1 MCRSARNRL
10 QYAAILSLATDNNED
25 KDNDDGGTVDMT
37 KIPRRVVL
45 SHKEFACKCRMAYAR
60 CYYTVQGKTCRDK
73 HVLLLDTSHWRFDMR
88 KLIVGLSRATHGQ
101 YVHVA
106 TPADEQQLMAACAV
120 PEGIDDDV
128 APSAYAADEDLWD
141 LYC

>member
-1 MCRSARNRL
+1 MNK
-10 QYAAILSLATDNNED
+10 T
-25 KDNDDGGTVDMT
+25 
-37 KIPRRVVL
+37 PRRDVL
-45 SHKEFACKCRMAYAR
+45 SRKEFACTCRMAYAR

-73 HVLLLDTSHWRFDMR
+73 HVLLLDTSHKRFDMR
-88 KLIVGLSRATHGQ
+88 KLIVGLSRATHGKH
-101 YVHVA
+101 VHVA

-120 PEGIDDDV
+120 PTREKLEGADDDV